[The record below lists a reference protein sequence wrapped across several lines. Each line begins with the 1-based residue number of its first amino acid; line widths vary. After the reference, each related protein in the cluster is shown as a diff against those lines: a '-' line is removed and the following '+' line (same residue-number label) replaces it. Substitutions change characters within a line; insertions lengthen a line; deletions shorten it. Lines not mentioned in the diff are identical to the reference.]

1 MTPARGPALA
11 GLPVA
16 MVRVWW
22 APRRVVRGLSPMAEP
37 SLLVMLML
45 AMGLFLIAQV
55 PVHLAAA
62 RADPSIPAEARL
74 GGAALSVMFLMP
86 LAAYAVAALSAGLS
100 GLAGRW
106 TGRRRL
112 PGPEARLA
120 LFWAL
125 LAIAPVMV
133 LSGAVRGTV
142 GPGPAAAVLQAL
154 AGLGFLY
161 IWGAGI
167 AALTRTE

>member
-1 MTPARGPALA
+1 MTPARGPALS

-22 APRRVVRGLSPMAEP
+22 APCRVVRGLSPMAEP
-37 SLLVMLML
+37 SLLAMLML

-55 PVHLAAA
+55 PVRLAEA
-62 RADPSIPAEARL
+62 RADPSIPAEVRL

-106 TGRRRL
+106 TGGRRRL
-112 PGPEARLA
+112 PGPDARLA

-125 LAIAPVMV
+125 IGEASQSLANRGRPPQFLRGEYLQGSVSYNTTARAIA
-133 LSGAVRGTV
+133 AERG
-142 GPGPAAAVLQAL
+142 
-154 AGLGFLY
+154 Y
-161 IWGAGI
+161 
-167 AALTRTE
+167 